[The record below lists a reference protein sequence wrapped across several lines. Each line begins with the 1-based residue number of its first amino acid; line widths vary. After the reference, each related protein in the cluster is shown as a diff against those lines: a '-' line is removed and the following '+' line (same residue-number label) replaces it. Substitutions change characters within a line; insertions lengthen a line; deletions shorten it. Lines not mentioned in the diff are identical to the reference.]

1 MVYGELAPPAGS
13 VMQARGMRD
22 RARLVGHKLAPPAT
36 FMRKWS
42 PLERRGPLGLAA
54 AYVWRPFWILSRTP
68 HALRAWARARTKTKR
83 ARY

>member
-54 AYVWRPFWILSRTP
+54 AYVWRPFWILSRTRSGP
-68 HALRAWARARTKTKR
+68 GHGPA
-83 ARY
+83 